1 MTLIVVG
8 LFPPENQWNQ
18 AVLHQHKQLIK
29 IRRNHPALQTGKYE
43 VIGSQ
48 GMVYVFARTL
58 PEETI
63 IVAINAGTESAVET
77 FDVSFELQPKQQ
89 LYGQGEISWQGHQ
102 LTLNLPPR
110 SAIICM
116 GEAFPEEIRA
126 VN

>member
-43 VIGSQ
+43 VIGSE

-63 IVAINAGTESAVET
+63 IVAINAGTESAVEK
-77 FDVSFELQPKQQ
+77 FDVSFDVSCNLKLNQQ
-89 LYGQGEISWQGHQ
+89 LYGQGEICWQESQ
-102 LTLNLPPR
+102 LTLNLPFR
-110 SAIICM
+110 SAIIF
-116 GEAFPEEIRA
+116 GSSG
-126 VN
+126 